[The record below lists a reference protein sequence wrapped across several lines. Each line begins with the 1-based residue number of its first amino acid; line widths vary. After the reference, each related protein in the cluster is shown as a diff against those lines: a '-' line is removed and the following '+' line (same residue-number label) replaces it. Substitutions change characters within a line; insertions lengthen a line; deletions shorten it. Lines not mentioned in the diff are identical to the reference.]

1 MGKAKRGTM
10 RGFLLALMAL
20 CVVAV
25 GARGDAPHYGI
36 DPGTTTKYSPPD
48 ELLESTADVEGG
60 EVSLLEETKGN
71 LGESDDDDEE
81 EDDEGPG
88 GIDDAPDWS
97 LGKGEQPKGEKKMKG
112 GWTMRV
118 FTPEQEK
125 RLGVNM
131 YGEHKKPEDEGIL
144 GESKEK
150 DDDDESTAD
159 KETAKEDADAVDD
172 AVEGADDSSALPSD
186 DP

>member
-1 MGKAKRGTM
+1 MGIPKMKA
-10 RGFLLALMAL
+10 
-20 CVVAV
+20 VAFIFCAICV
-25 GARGDAPHYGI
+25 GAALSTGPHNEAPHYGI
-36 DPGTTTKYSPPD
+36 DPGTTAPYSPPN
-48 ELLESTADVEGG
+48 ELLESTHDVEGG
-60 EVSLLEETKGN
+60 EVSLLQETKGD
-71 LGESDDDDEE
+71 LGASDDDDEE

-172 AVEGADDSSALPSD
+172 AVEGA
-186 DP
+186 